1 MGATFYILS
10 KIYFS
15 FFLGFSSSII
25 KMKQMLLAALAVS
38 ALCVATAAPFRD
50 AAIASR
56 VAELTDE
63 EANEAYGL
71 MELIPGVFDMIEK
84 LRPVIEENFQILLDP
99 NMDLNQKIN
108 EIIKVCVQRSP
119 EVVAVV
125 GDFGLK
131 VIVQAILPGIIA
143 AMGAAGR

>member
-1 MGATFYILS
+1 MGTFYILS
-10 KIYFS
+10 KIHFS
-15 FFLGFSSSII
+15 FFLGFSSSTI
-25 KMKQMLLAALAVS
+25 KMKQMLLAALALS

-50 AAIASR
+50 AAIDSI
-56 VAELTDE
+56 VLTDE

-108 EIIKVCVQRSP
+108 EIIKVCVQRAP

-143 AMGAAGR
+143 AMGSAGR

>member
-1 MGATFYILS
+1 MGTFYILCRF
-10 KIYFS
+10 YFS
-15 FFLGFSSSII
+15 FFPGFSSSTI

-99 NMDLNQKIN
+99 NMNQKIN
-108 EIIKVCVQRSP
+108 EIMKVCLQRAP